1 MSLEIFDGELSAASW
16 AEAHGDALTEAALAG
31 GARNWSWHSHDWG
44 VIFEVEFDDEAA
56 WERFVE
62 STAVKAAL
70 DAVPE
75 PVNGLL
81 IYRGRG
87 GSSSRPV
94 PRRPRPLA
102 GAGAG
107 LRGVPP
113 RASGGAGGAAS
124 GPPGPGVAAPVR
136 HRRDQR
142 HGVRGAAIAGCRV
155 TAPVQILVIGFDPP
169 AFSGEVLTELARL
182 REAGI

>member
-1 MSLEIFDGELSAASW
+1 MAVSLWMSLEIFDGEVSAARW
-16 AEAHGDALTEAALAG
+16 AAAHGDALTEAALAG
-31 GARNWSWHSHDWG
+31 GARNWSWNGHDWG
-44 VIFEVEFDDEAA
+44 VIFEVEFDDEEA
-56 WERFVE
+56 WERFLH

-102 GAGAG
+102 GAGAAA
-107 LRGVPP
+107 LPLPIDPIDVDTRDLTP
-113 RASGGAGGAAS
+113 R
-124 GPPGPGVAAPVR
+124 
-136 HRRDQR
+136 QLL
-142 HGVRGAAIAGCRV
+142 
-155 TAPVQILVIGFDPP
+155 LV
-169 AFSGEVLTELARL
+169 
-182 REAGI
+182 

>member
-1 MSLEIFDGELSAASW
+1 MSLEIFDGEVSAARW
-16 AEAHGDALTEAALAG
+16 AAAHGDALTEAAVSG
-31 GARNWSWHSHDWG
+31 GALNWSWHGHNWG
-44 VIFEVEFDDEAA
+44 VIFEVEFDNEEA
-56 WERFVE
+56 WERFLN

-102 GAGAG
+102 GAGA
-107 LRGVPP
+107 
-113 RASGGAGGAAS
+113 AAL
-124 GPPGPGVAAPVR
+124 PLPLDPVNV
-136 HRRDQR
+136 D
-142 HGVRGAAIAGCRV
+142 
-155 TAPVQILVIGFDPP
+155 T
-169 AFSGEVLTELARL
+169 
-182 REAGI
+182 REALGPRPLLLV